1 MLKLAVTLMLSTAA
15 TVAHVRD
22 RYAVYMQAGGSA
34 CNYTKHINISFL
46 GNNILLC
53 KNNEG
58 LEDCRARCTAD
69 DHCAGFG
76 LYVTAGT
83 KNGRCCTKKNNDG
96 SVAWL
101 QGVSYTKDVVPAS
114 CPFIPSPMPTPIP
127 PGAGDV
133 IQSKAPPNVAPV
145 TISEIFSGNATFPYN
160 KGAMLEL
167 LPGGWIAAA
176 CQV

>member
-15 TVAHVRD
+15 TVARVRD

-46 GNNILLC
+46 GNNVLLC

-58 LEDCRARCTAD
+58 LEDCSARCTAD

-101 QGVSYTKDVVPAS
+101 QGVSYVRTSLFYMLVGV
-114 CPFIPSPMPTPIP
+114 
-127 PGAGDV
+127 G
-133 IQSKAPPNVAPV
+133 
-145 TISEIFSGNATFPYN
+145 FSIMF
-160 KGAMLEL
+160 
-167 LPGGWIAAA
+167 
-176 CQV
+176 